1 MYLYVRYEDDL
12 TLMNEQFFRDCSTDP
27 FWDIINQW
35 LRMANTLMVGTLK
48 NVNGLPMAMMLL

>member
-1 MYLYVRYEDDL
+1 MKITL

-35 LRMANTLMVGTLK
+35 LRMTNTLMVGTLK
-48 NVNGLPMAMMLL
+48 NVNGLQMAMMLH